1 MIAPAW
7 LLLSLFPLL
16 GCLLSVRFLLR
27 KWRYRWTAW
36 LWGLTFCIQLLFFFG
51 QEVGNQL
58 IAFTWDPFEA
68 WADVWH
74 KTPGTA
80 LLLLLLPSVPAF
92 LAWRIQHRH
101 LTRATK
107 PAAPV
112 GGPHHIRWFLR
123 VSASLDLVVA
133 QRMSTVPMTAYA

>member
-51 QEVGNQL
+51 QEAGNQL

-68 WADVWH
+68 WARYASSLRSW
-74 KTPGTA
+74 
-80 LLLLLLPSVPAF
+80 
-92 LAWRIQHRH
+92 
-101 LTRATK
+101 
-107 PAAPV
+107 AA
-112 GGPHHIRWFLR
+112 
-123 VSASLDLVVA
+123 AVA
-133 QRMSTVPMTAYA
+133 GCSRQ